1 MFYNEDQMNHI
12 AHLITDPLQK
22 GGLFTFKDPSR
33 ALRLVKEE
41 LRGFFKVYEEIDGV
55 VKKKISSQKK
65 GFLEGGREWE
75 ILYNKYF
82 REEIE
87 KRRV

>member
-1 MFYNEDQMNHI
+1 MFFNEEQLNHI

-22 GGLFTFKDPSR
+22 EGLLTFKDPTR

-41 LRGFFKVYEEIDGV
+41 LRGFFKVYEDIDEA

-65 GFLEGGREWE
+65 GILEGSREWE
-75 ILYNKYF
+75 VLYSKYF
-82 REEIE
+82 NEETN